1 MKQDTKEKIQY
12 GTAVAMVASGIVLTF
27 LSFAVSHAVHS
38 SVLAFVGEAV
48 GFAGGVFGLT
58 MFARAKSAEIDEKF
72 NALYHQLQKLDN
84 HENHQ

>member
-1 MKQDTKEKIQY
+1 MTQDTKEKIQV

-27 LSFAVSHAVHS
+27 LSFAISHAVHS
-38 SVLAFVGEAV
+38 SVLTFVGEAV

-58 MFARAKSAEIDEKF
+58 VFARAKSDEIDEKF
-72 NALYHQLQKLDN
+72 NTLYHHLKQLHD